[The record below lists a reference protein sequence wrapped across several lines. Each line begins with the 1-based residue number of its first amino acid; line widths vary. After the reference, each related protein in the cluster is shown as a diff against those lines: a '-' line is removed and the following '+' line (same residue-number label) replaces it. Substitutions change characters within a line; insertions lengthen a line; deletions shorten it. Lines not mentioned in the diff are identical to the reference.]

1 MFRGLYTSRPLSTS
15 PKPLT
20 EADLYRIGTVAKL
33 TGISVEC
40 LRAWERRHGIEPA
53 QRDGRTRFYSHAQL
67 RRLEKIKALVDT
79 GHPISSLVELSDEQ
93 LEARTGSARSHAS
106 VHRVPQVGLI
116 GPNLLILEQDG
127 DESDSAEVAQ
137 RWVCIDDF
145 GNSRQSERANLD
157 AIAVQIPSLNA
168 ESIQRVQKAA
178 PDCRLLAVYQFA
190 DRDALAAATRQGV
203 TTLAWPL
210 AWDDLMRA
218 CAQPTHRGARVGK
231 TAPRRYSDHELVDI
245 VTRARRLGLDAPRH
259 LVGMI
264 SDLNAFGD
272 YATQRLTDAA
282 DSELYEALREDV
294 SHARAQL
301 ERALAQ
307 LLERRAVRA

>member
-1 MFRGLYTSRPLSTS
+1 
-15 PKPLT
+15 LT
-20 EADLYRIGTVAKL
+20 EAELYRIGTVAKL

-53 QRDGRTRFYSHAQL
+53 RRDGRTRFYSLTQL
-67 RRLEKIKALVDT
+67 RRLEKIKALVDA
-79 GHPISSLVELSDEQ
+79 GHPISSLVELSDDQ
-93 LEARTGSARSHAS
+93 LEARTAPPRTHMP

-116 GPNLLILEQDG
+116 GPQLLILEQEG
-127 DESDSAEVAQ
+127 AESDAAEVAQ
-137 RWVCIDDF
+137 RWISIDDCC
-145 GNSRQSERANLD
+145 NSRPSERAALD

-168 ESIQRVQKAA
+168 ESIQRVRRAA
-178 PDCRLLAVYQFA
+178 PDCRLLAIYQFA
-190 DRDALAAATRQGV
+190 DRDTLAETTRQGL

-210 AWDDLMRA
+210 AWDDLMQA
-218 CAQPTHRGARVGK
+218 CARPLHSGGRIGK

-272 YATQRLTDAA
+272 YTTQRLTDGA
-282 DSELYEALREDV
+282 DSDLYEALREDV

>member
-1 MFRGLYTSRPLSTS
+1 
-15 PKPLT
+15 LT
-20 EADLYRIGTVAKL
+20 EAELYRIGTVAKL

-53 QRDGRTRFYSHAQL
+53 RRDGRTRFYSLAQL
-67 RRLEKIKALVDT
+67 RRLEKLKTLVDA

-93 LEARTGSARSHAS
+93 LEARAAPPAAHRP

-127 DESDSAEVAQ
+127 AESEVAEVSQ
-137 RWVCIDDF
+137 RWVNVDDF
-145 GNSRQSERANLD
+145 CNSRPSERASLD
-157 AIAVQIPSLNA
+157 AIAVQIPSLNT
-168 ESIQRVQKAA
+168 EWIRRVQSAA
-178 PDCRLLAVYQFA
+178 PDCRLLAIYQFA
-190 DRDALAAATRQGV
+190 DRDVLGATARQGV
-203 TTLAWPL
+203 TTLPWPL
-210 AWDDLMRA
+210 TWDDLMQA
-218 CAQPTHRGARVGK
+218 CAQPSAGGARVGK

-245 VTRARRLGLDAPRH
+245 VTRTRRLGMEAPRH

-272 YATQRLTDAA
+272 YATQRLTDGA
-282 DSELYEALREDV
+282 DSDAYEALRADV

-307 LLERRAVRA
+307 LLERRTVRA